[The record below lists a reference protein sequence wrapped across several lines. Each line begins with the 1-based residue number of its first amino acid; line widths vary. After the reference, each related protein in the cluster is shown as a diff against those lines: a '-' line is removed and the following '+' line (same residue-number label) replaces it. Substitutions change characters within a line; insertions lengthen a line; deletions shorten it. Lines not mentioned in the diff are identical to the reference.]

1 MSKTEIQPLHGKT
14 SPTTERGLERSREI
28 LEAAHEVFVRDGYGR
43 FSMRSVAAQV
53 GATLSNVQHYY
64 PTKDILF
71 EAMLLYTFGRYQTTI
86 DEIVSNMKSASR
98 LDQFMAAMDMFLA
111 DVKKPLVAG
120 SLIQIW
126 AAALIDPLAAAI
138 VSKIQKR
145 ERKTIYQLIQGIT
158 PEFSESE
165 CQARAALIVA
175 QIEGLIL
182 QHAGRRAAPTFANE
196 SLDEIA
202 RQSFQWLATRA

>member
-1 MSKTEIQPLHGKT
+1 MSGPLQGKT

-28 LEAAHEVFVRDGYGR
+28 LEAAHEIFVRDGYGR

-53 GATLSNVQHYY
+53 GASLSNVQHYY
-64 PTKDILF
+64 PTKSILF
-71 EAMLLYTFGRYQTTI
+71 EAMLLYSIGRYQTAI
-86 DEIVSNMKSASR
+86 DEIVRGMPGATR

-111 DVKKPLVAG
+111 DVKKPPVAG

-126 AAALIDPLAAAI
+126 AAALVDPLAAAI
-138 VSKIQKR
+138 ASKIQKR
-145 ERKTIYQLIQGIT
+145 ERKTIFHLIRGIT

-182 QHAGRRAAPTFANE
+182 QHAGSRAAPTLANE
-196 SLDEIA
+196 SLDAIA
-202 RQSFQWLATRA
+202 RQSFQWLATRV